1 MRKSSGNKWYDH
13 CHSNRYH
20 LALPA
25 ATARVSWSWV
35 ASNRVQNRDVKT
47 LLAVLLGVAA
57 SAAVAIPVAR
67 RVRRS
72 LLRRLLAMSV
82 GAKAPKWVF
91 GGISVLSPAAP
102 SMLYFQ
108 DLLPPL
114 PVPDLTA
121 TCDDFVRS
129 VATLVSAEEL
139 AQLRAGLAD
148 FCATNGPNVQKLLME
163 RAKVWVWLG
172 VGCCRVPVRSG
183 GAWLTRPSILV
194 ATNGRCSCR
203 FLGPVCTA
211 RLDCPV

>member
-1 MRKSSGNKWYDH
+1 MGCVSSKRKLYAKQGRAVVHVQESAINKHDAVDDKQQ
-13 CHSNRYH
+13 SN
-20 LALPA
+20 A
-25 ATARVSWSWV
+25 ASDNNAV
-35 ASNRVQNRDVKT
+35 ASRDHRHR
-47 LLAVLLGVAA
+47 GCR
-57 SAAVAIPVAR
+57 AAVR
-67 RVRRS
+67 RR
-72 LLRRLLAMSV
+72 LLRRLLARSV
-82 GAKAPKWVF
+82 DAKAPKWVF
-91 GGISVLSPAAP
+91 RGIKSLSPAAP

-121 TCDDFVRS
+121 TCDDFVTT

>member
-1 MRKSSGNKWYDH
+1 M
-13 CHSNRYH
+13 
-20 LALPA
+20 
-25 ATARVSWSWV
+25 SWSWV

-163 RAKVWVWLG
+163 RAKVSCVTSRSPEQRRWFAKGVRCIRESAFPESRWL
-172 VGCCRVPVRSG
+172 
-183 GAWLTRPSILV
+183 LTS
-194 ATNGRCSCR
+194 
-203 FLGPVCTA
+203 
-211 RLDCPV
+211 